1 MVHDQWSMTIL
12 TIHSFYYNKAWW
24 IVQISTS
31 KQSNMTMTATVDGNM
46 VSMIVDGICGIDRDG
61 DDDDGGDGCDGN
73 GCQYGTIGY

>member
-1 MVHDQWSMTIL
+1 
-12 TIHSFYYNKAWW
+12 
-24 IVQISTS
+24 
-31 KQSNMTMTATVDGNM
+31 MTMTATVDGNM